1 MAAERGTAEWWR
13 DRLLKKFSTD
23 LSERVVNAA
32 YYDSINPSPE
42 TLERYNSAYRRLLAM
57 SKTPWARLVID
68 IVAERLTVNG
78 FRIGESQ
85 DTDEEVWQT
94 FRRNRMEA
102 LQRSVHR
109 EALALGTSYVS
120 VWPDPKLKA
129 RIAFESGMAVTHET
143 EAGDPHKT
151 AAAIKVWHDSINARV
166 RCNVYL
172 PNGIFKYQSKDE
184 VTDEQ
189 WIAPTSSSFAMAHT
203 QWNEGEVIPN
213 PSGVVTMIP
222 FVVRPTWQ
230 GYGASDLEDLRP
242 IITRIESL
250 TANTLLA
257 VELGAFR
264 VRWATGLEIPTN
276 EDGDAVEPFKVA
288 LDRLWVSGDPDTRF
302 GSFDATDI
310 RPYLSAVSDAVAQL
324 SSVSRIPTLYF
335 NQSELSNPPS
345 AASLEATETGLIK
358 KIVERQDRFAE
369 SWEQVTM
376 LATGDKESLVSVSW
390 DDPRTRS
397 EAQMMDAAIKLNTM
411 GVPFQGVLE
420 YLGHTP
426 DEVKRL
432 KAMRSSD
439 TFDRLLQTPLPT
451 ATRIEAGQEQPAQ
464 AGQIPPAE

>member
-13 DRLLKKFSTD
+13 DRLLKKFETD
-23 LSERVVNAA
+23 LGERVVNAA
-32 YYDSINPSPE
+32 YYDSINSSPE
-42 TLERYNSAYRRLLAM
+42 TLERYSSAYRRLLAM
-57 SKTPWARLVID
+57 SKTPWARLVVD

-78 FRIGESQ
+78 FRIGDSMDV
-85 DTDEEVWQT
+85 DTDVWRM
-94 FRRNRMEA
+94 FRKNRMEA

-129 RIAFESGMAVTHET
+129 KIAFESGMAVTHET
-143 EAGDPHKT
+143 VAGDPHQT
-151 AAAIKVWHDSINARV
+151 AAAIKVWHDSIGARI
-166 RCNVYL
+166 RCNIYL
-172 PNGIFKYQSKDE
+172 PDAIYKYESANQ

-189 WIAPTSSSFAMAHT
+189 WISPASSGRFMGTKWKLTSTVS
-203 QWNEGEVIPN
+203 N
-213 PSGVVTMIP
+213 PFGVVTMIP

-242 IITRIESL
+242 IVIRIESL

-264 VRWATGLEIPTN
+264 VRWATGLDIPTN
-276 EDGDAVEPFKVA
+276 DEGTAVEPFKVA
-288 LDRLWVSGDPDTRF
+288 LDRLWVSGDPDTKF

-310 RPYLSAVSDAVAQL
+310 RPYLQAVSDAIAQL

-358 KIVERQDRFAE
+358 KVTERQDRFAE
-369 SWEQVTM
+369 SWEQVAM
-376 LATGDKESLVSVSW
+376 LALKDKDASVTVAW

-411 GVPFQGVLE
+411 GVPFQGILE
-420 YLGHTP
+420 YLGYTP

-432 KAMRSSD
+432 KAMRSAD
-439 TFDRLLQTPLPT
+439 TFDRLLNTPLPT
-451 ATRIEAGQEQPAQ
+451 ATRVETNQSAAG
-464 AGQIPPAE
+464 AGSTPPAE